1 MVAAIIISA
10 FFGVLLYYLADRRSY
25 NKQFWLIMGILFGP
39 FSLPFIFLGKK
50 RHNME
55 KKPTSEKIETKIL
68 KITLP
73 KELFKRVEA
82 LCAEKEMTTQDF
94 VTDAIIEKLELAN
107 KERRKKSR
115 L

>member
-1 MVAAIIISA
+1 M
-10 FFGVLLYYLADRRSY
+10 
-25 NKQFWLIMGILFGP
+25 KKKLIP
-39 FSLPFIFLGKK
+39 
-50 RHNME
+50 E
-55 KKPTSEKIETKIL
+55 TIETKTL
-68 KITLP
+68 KTMLP

-82 LCAEKEMTTQDF
+82 LCAEKEMTIQDF